1 MSAAADD
8 VQAVS
13 TAVLSTRIDAYV
25 LVYSSDESG
34 MVLQRD
40 LEGIALTNKDYLT
53 KDDRKTKATHNLT
66 TTLNAPYRR
75 LAPVAGSQLAS
86 VLSAFTSYISN
97 LCTEKCQRFAFT
109 LARTTV

>member
-8 VQAVS
+8 AQAVS
-13 TAVLSTRIDAYV
+13 TAVLSTKIDAHV

-34 MVLQRD
+34 MVLQRG

-53 KDDRKTKATHNLT
+53 KDDRKTKATHNL

-109 LARTTV
+109 LSQTTV